1 MRIMFDSGSTHSFIN
16 RIALKRTQH
25 LPIHFN
31 QQHYVMADGHTTF
44 EVIGTVRIFIEL
56 NYIKT
61 NIIVGV
67 VNSLCTDCIL
77 GMDYIN
83 KYKVNLNNKQKQ
95 VQVYTASQK
104 ITIPME
110 DQSEKIRIICRT
122 KKSEYLHPY
131 EEKQL
136 KIISQVSFGQLLFS
150 PAYHITHIR

>member
-104 ITIPME
+104 ITIPM
-110 DQSEKIRIICRT
+110 
-122 KKSEYLHPY
+122 
-131 EEKQL
+131 
-136 KIISQVSFGQLLFS
+136 
-150 PAYHITHIR
+150 